1 MMTQSTITND
11 PRLSLKIQTHY
22 YKIAHIHLVSYSIY
36 AAQETVSDARV
47 LELEVEIRAK
57 HPRILITYYNK
68 YLYHFNLSHWDADA
82 LEHSFKLEYPQDRL
96 DTEHSELVFKHQKSV
111 LASKLANP
119 VRTSRSSSRSDSQ
132 GKDESKNDEFLPFAS
147 LSFLKAVKKSL
158 MYNLSLQ
165 GEMVIFGNCVVGKI
179 NQSKF
184 QHRVT
189 QVDPILL
196 TNGDLIV
203 SLTQRNSLILFH
215 SQILNLEKNF
225 VDFKF
230 DFVVY
235 VIPSGLRCHL
245 YDSTNVLSNF
255 TYTPPKSSEML
266 ARLLELATGIKLSP
280 EDPILWVRLL
290 PNLQHLNNQTSKI
303 SRFIHNVLNKK
314 VIIWPWKLCLLQFG
328 CAEKT
333 HRQQQQLELL
343 KLLLPLSKPITS
355 CVDPTALIFDFLQF
369 ALMSN
374 EEAKQKA
381 SPLNLSNSVG
391 TVNSVTPKPPLTDFG
406 ASITMT
412 KLEEQ
417 MSSPHQT
424 NIGIDSKKPGLNM
437 PGPELYPSFT
447 EIMSDGANEEDFK
460 KPQSQDVNPANHNKI
475 NGKNDGA
482 ENDDDDD
489 DDDLFGDA
497 SDLEKPSQP
506 ILEET
511 SPTTKARAN
520 PSGDLDESKSK
531 DKFETSESAQ
541 EKISNVQAKALSDIT
556 HKNLPFDFASNLSQ
570 TPEKSTIIDIPRDE
584 MISQVGDI
592 DGPPSY
598 EDPGA
603 PPPLAPTPILP
614 HTSINL
620 ATAEIQKNP
629 FKLQKVA
636 KVAAASQFKN
646 PPASKDDNGDA
657 NHRYMF
663 SPIIF
668 NPKIKNKLDTK
679 YGKGGKF
686 YVELESGNTSESETS
701 RILATSADR
710 KSSILKSGDDITFA
724 ISRTNDTSVDLQGGG
739 GGSGGTETGYTEDIY
754 EEKSGS
760 GSGADSAGNTLAFK
774 DEDDQMATDHSH
786 WANDE
791 KFAQLVSQEEYIERI
806 DDNSPME
813 EDDDDEVSDIDEEF
827 PEANDSPLKLN
838 VHGGAEYPKA
848 ASTVNAGL
856 SDGSKVLESNAL
868 APRSASV
875 AITSFSIANRKLFLE
890 EGESP
895 QDQTSGVANSVSP
908 NSRLPLKKMDS
919 HEIEE
924 PSVIEIDDV
933 STQTSPDTNQEKA
946 TTIKTEETAADDS
959 ETTSCLPLIH
969 RSINVFSIPSNFLIR
984 ETPADWDPS
993 SSSSGFAIDVDE
1005 EEDDDFQ
1012 NRDSGLSVNGANID
1026 EYLSSLTPNL
1036 SFDCGSFSFN
1046 EHLTLNLP
1054 NGVIEDVIEAATDGS
1069 ISEDS
1074 HRVISS
1080 VFPLNYRIDLAEL
1093 VRGDQNS
1100 SSNSPCDE
1108 SEETKNQLS
1117 FLDDIVDGSLLDS
1130 SALKKG
1136 PEEIY
1141 WDTLLPETTVNQK
1154 NFELYCELLEEV
1166 SNHTPSDALDEES
1179 VFVLNDVK
1187 TKVLKQDKVV
1197 VNLDFTGTQFWKYLD
1212 FCPINGDKKFQVLLI
1227 TENNVQLNN
1236 GRIFES
1242 QNPTFLETLRQ
1253 NFRNNHLGTI
1263 KKLHLPT
1270 PESRQDLEGI
1280 NNGLMVLEKQP
1291 GHQAYVDYYKKI
1303 NRRLKDLAEVIKM
1316 DLINKWNRFEFDRP
1330 LLLLFVSYDRSI
1342 HHVSQIAKICRN
1354 FQLHLNNHQLSL
1366 VEVFSHIIPSEFLV
1380 RKVGNQCRMKL
1391 LSDLK
1396 LSKLS
1401 MILYNKCPANSSNLA
1416 THTNKSLCLS
1426 SLLYTNLVKEPPAAL
1441 HFKVLNKINREGSTS
1456 AFYDDTFLHVA
1467 YERSVD
1473 KEWILA
1479 AWSDP
1484 YGVVTYVKSWYC
1496 QAKVSEQRN
1505 QEAHNLGSIIND
1517 IWSISNMLFSKLN
1530 EDALQRTFSSGKKKY
1545 LVLTR
1550 ISSIIPDDELVHWKR
1565 LTTKDKEIAL
1575 VVLSTNRLPKI
1586 LFQAKTSATPAFD
1599 GDLNPPDLDTNM
1611 VILGA
1616 SKLEENNHSN
1626 DKIADEANTEFIKSF
1641 EGSNTSPNGLSFTS
1655 PVNANVSQS
1664 PSQFMNTPGS
1674 FLSPMDSANPSGS
1687 GDSEYT
1693 VRPPFYDILAILPK
1707 VALPSFNSPTRLGML
1722 IGYLIKETFSE
1733 SEETMQKYMVFEV
1746 TLLSCLA
1753 YWNLKSLMK
1762 TLLNHYKKLIVL
1774 NEIIGTCDRDN
1785 FGRGAPKEPGYTEL
1799 RSFVP
1804 WHISAVGKTL
1814 EYLTHVHVE
1823 GGDQ

>member
-1 MMTQSTITND
+1 MPQSTIANN

-22 YKIAHIHLVSYSIY
+22 YKIAHIQLVSYLIY
-36 AAQETVSDARV
+36 AAQENVSDARI

-57 HPRILITYYNK
+57 YPRILITYYNK
-68 YLYHFNLSHWDADA
+68 YLYHFNLSHWDTKS
-82 LEHSFKLEYPQDRL
+82 LELPFKLEESQDRL
-96 DTEHSELVFKHQKSV
+96 DIEHPELVFKHQKTV

-119 VRTSRSSSRSDSQ
+119 VRASRSSSRSDSQ
-132 GKDESKNDEFLPFAS
+132 GKDESKIDEFLPFAS

-179 NQSKF
+179 NGSNY

-203 SLTQRNSLILFH
+203 SLTQRNSLVLFH
-215 SQILNLEKNF
+215 SQILNLEKRF
-225 VDFKF
+225 MDFNF

-255 TYTPPKSSEML
+255 TRTPPKSSEML
-266 ARLLELATGIKLSP
+266 ARLLELATGVKLSL
-280 EDPILWVRLL
+280 EEPILWVKLL

-303 SRFIHNVLNKK
+303 SRFIHNVINKK
-314 VIIWPWKLCLLQFG
+314 VIMWPWNLCLLQFG
-328 CAEKT
+328 CTEKPK
-333 HRQQQQLELL
+333 EA
-343 KLLLPLSKPITS
+343 PPPAAS
-355 CVDPTALIFDFLQF
+355 CVDPNALILDFLQF
-369 ALMSN
+369 SLSSN

-381 SPLNLSNSVG
+381 SPINASNSMG
-391 TVNSVTPKPPLTDFG
+391 TINSTTPKPPLTDFG
-406 ASITMT
+406 ASLTMT
-412 KLEEQ
+412 KFDEQ
-417 MSSPHQT
+417 IATPALAA
-424 NIGIDSKKPGLNM
+424 NGADNKKPGFNISGL
-437 PGPELYPSFT
+437 EFCPSFT
-447 EIMSDGANEEDFK
+447 EIMSDGANEEESK
-460 KPQSQDVNPANHNKI
+460 NHNSHMNI
-475 NGKNDGA
+475 A
-482 ENDDDDD
+482 EKDDDDV
-489 DDDLFGDA
+489 DDLFGDE
-497 SDLEKPSQP
+497 SELERPSQAIP
-506 ILEET
+506 DGSSPAVEEAT
-511 SPTTKARAN
+511 VPGGNLHENKPNEDIECASVEKED
-520 PSGDLDESKSK
+520 SSEKSSVLN
-531 DKFETSESAQ
+531 DIAQ
-541 EKISNVQAKALSDIT
+541 KSISL
-556 HKNLPFDFASNLSQ
+556 DFASNLNQ
-570 TPEKSTIIDIPRDE
+570 TPEQSTIIDIPRDQ
-584 MISQVGDI
+584 MITQI
-592 DGPPSY
+592 DDYDDPPSY

-603 PPPLAPTPILP
+603 PPPLAPTPIIP
-614 HTSINL
+614 HSSIHL
-620 ATAEIQKNP
+620 AATEIQKNP

-646 PPASKDDNGDA
+646 PPGSKDDNGDA

-686 YVELESGNTSESETS
+686 YVELESENTPEGESARLS
-701 RILATSADR
+701 ATSVDR
-710 KSSILKSGDDITFA
+710 KSSILKGEDVSFAVPRRTDIEPH
-724 ISRTNDTSVDLQGGG
+724 
-739 GGSGGTETGYTEDIY
+739 GGTETVYPEDKS

-760 GSGADSAGNTLAFK
+760 ESAGNTIAASK
-774 DEDDQMATDHSH
+774 DEEEQMMPGNPLSS
-786 WANDE
+786 NELE
-791 KFAQLVSQEEYIERI
+791 KLTQLVSQEDYIEKR
-806 DDNSPME
+806 DDSPME
-813 EDDDDEVSDIDEEF
+813 EDDEEEESDVDEEF
-827 PEANDSPLKLN
+827 SETSDSPLKLN
-838 VHGGAEYPKA
+838 VHGADYTKA
-848 ASTVNAGL
+848 GSVVNAG
-856 SDGSKVLESNAL
+856 SSEGSKVLESNAL
-868 APRSASV
+868 APRSAYV
-875 AITSFSIANRKLFLE
+875 ALPSFSFSNRKLFLE
-890 EGESP
+890 DGDSP
-895 QDQTSGVANSVSP
+895 QDHYSGVASSVSP
-908 NSRLPLKKMDS
+908 NFCLPLKKLNS

-924 PSVIEIDDV
+924 PPVIEIDDV
-933 STQTSPDTNQEKA
+933 SAQPSPEINQEK
-946 TTIKTEETAADDS
+946 TIIKTEETNDES

-969 RSINVFSIPSNFLIR
+969 RSINVFSIPSTFLVR
-984 ETPADWDPS
+984 DTPNDWDPTS
-993 SSSSGFAIDVDE
+993 SSGGFAIDVDE
-1005 EEDDDFQ
+1005 DEDDDLV

-1026 EYLSSLTPNL
+1026 EYLNSLTSNL
-1036 SFDCGSFSFN
+1036 TFDCGNFSFN
-1046 EHLTLNLP
+1046 ENLALKLP
-1054 NGVIEDVIEAATDGS
+1054 DKVCEDVIEAATDGS

-1080 VFPLNYRIDLAEL
+1080 VFPLNYRINLAEL
-1093 VRGDQNS
+1093 VRANESGS
-1100 SSNSPCDE
+1100 SRSPGGE
-1108 SEETKNQLS
+1108 SEGNMNQLS
-1117 FLDDIVDGSLLDS
+1117 FLDDIVDGSLLES
-1130 SALKKG
+1130 SKAKKG

-1141 WDTLLPETTVNQK
+1141 WDTLLPESSVNQN
-1154 NFELYCELLEEV
+1154 NFELYCELLEGISANDSTGV
-1166 SNHTPSDALDEES
+1166 LDEES
-1179 VFVLNDVK
+1179 VFLLNDVK
-1187 TKVLKQDKVV
+1187 TKVLKQNKVM
-1197 VNLDFTGTQFWKYLD
+1197 VNLDFVGTQFWKYLD
-1212 FCPINGDKKFQVLLI
+1212 FCPVNGAKKFQILLI
-1227 TENNVQLNN
+1227 TENDVQFNN

-1242 QNPTFLETLRQ
+1242 QSPSFLETLKH

-1270 PESRQDLEGI
+1270 PESRQDLDGI
-1280 NNGLMVLEKQP
+1280 NNGLMILDKQP
-1291 GHQAYVDYYKKI
+1291 GDQAYLDYYKKI
-1303 NRRLKDLAEVIKM
+1303 NRRLKDLAEMIKL
-1316 DLINKWNRFEFDRP
+1316 DLINKRNRFEFDRP
-1330 LLLLFVSYDRSI
+1330 LLLLFVSYDKSI
-1342 HHVSQIAKICRN
+1342 QHVSQIAKLCRN

-1366 VEVFSHIIPSEFLV
+1366 IEVFSHIIPSDFLT
-1380 RKVGNQCRMKL
+1380 RKVGKQCRLKL

-1401 MILYNKCPANSSNLA
+1401 MILYNKCPNSSSKLA
-1416 THTNKSLCLS
+1416 THANKSFSLS
-1426 SLLYTNLVKEPPAAL
+1426 NLLYTNLVKEPPAAL

-1496 QAKVSEQRN
+1496 QAKLSEQRN
-1505 QEAHNLGSIIND
+1505 QDFHDLGSIIND

-1586 LFQAKTSATPAFD
+1586 LFQAKTTLSFD
-1599 GDLNPPDLDTNM
+1599 DVRRADLESGIAVL
-1611 VILGA
+1611 A
-1616 SKLEENNHSN
+1616 SKSEETQNLGEKS
-1626 DKIADEANTEFIKSF
+1626 ADEANSEFIKSF

-1655 PVNANVSQS
+1655 PLNANVSQS

-1674 FLSPMDSANPSGS
+1674 FLSPIDSAHPSLS

-1693 VRPPFYDILAILPK
+1693 VKPPFYDILAILPK

-1722 IGYLIKETFSE
+1722 IGYLLKEAFSGSDE
-1733 SEETMQKYMVFEV
+1733 AIQKYMVFEV

-1785 FGRGAPKEPGYTEL
+1785 LGRETSKESSIAEL

-1823 GGDQ
+1823 GADL

>member
-1 MMTQSTITND
+1 M
-11 PRLSLKIQTHY
+11 
-22 YKIAHIHLVSYSIY
+22 SYLIY
-36 AAQETVSDARV
+36 AAQENVSDARI

-68 YLYHFNLSHWDADA
+68 YLYHFNLSHWDSKTLAQPSN
-82 LEHSFKLEYPQDRL
+82 LENSQDRL
-96 DTEHSELVFKHQKSV
+96 DADHPELIFKHQKTV

-132 GKDESKNDEFLPFAS
+132 GKEESKNDEFLPFAS

-165 GEMVIFGNCVVGKI
+165 GEMVMFGNCVVGKI
-179 NQSKF
+179 DGSNF
-184 QHRVT
+184 QYRVT

-203 SLTQRNSLILFH
+203 SLTQRNSLVLFH

-255 TYTPPKSSEML
+255 TRTPPKSSEML
-266 ARLLELATGIKLSP
+266 ARLLELATGIKISP
-280 EDPILWVRLL
+280 EEPILWVKLL

-303 SRFIHNVLNKK
+303 SRFIHNVINKK
-314 VIIWPWKLCLLQFG
+314 VIVWPWKLCLLQFG
-328 CAEKT
+328 CTEKPT
-333 HRQQQQLELL
+333 
-343 KLLLPLSKPITS
+343 KAPPTATS
-355 CVDPTALIFDFLQF
+355 CLDPTALIFDFLQF
-369 ALMSN
+369 SLLSN

-381 SPLNLSNSVG
+381 SPMNTSNSVG
-391 TVNSVTPKPPLTDFG
+391 MINSLTPKPPLTDFG
-406 ASITMT
+406 ASMTMT
-412 KLEEQ
+412 KLDEQ
-417 MSSPHQT
+417 IATPAQPA
-424 NIGIDSKKPGLNM
+424 NGADNKKPGFNM
-437 PGPELYPSFT
+437 SGVDLYPSFT
-447 EIMSDGANEEDFK
+447 EIMSDGANEEEPK
-460 KPQSQDVNPANHNKI
+460 NSNSQERNSIEQEDN
-475 NGKNDGA
+475 
-482 ENDDDDD
+482 EDD
-489 DDDLFGDA
+489 DDDLFGEG
-497 SDLEKPSQP
+497 SDLERPSQP
-506 ILEET
+506 ILDGLSPAAEVTVADEGLDDHEAGNDVKSASTEREET
-511 SPTTKARAN
+511 PKQPKT
-520 PSGDLDESKSK
+520 
-531 DKFETSESAQ
+531 F
-541 EKISNVQAKALSDIT
+541 SDIIQ
-556 HKNLPFDFASNLSQ
+556 KSLSLGIAANLNQ
-570 TPEKSTIIDIPRDE
+570 TPEQSTIIDIPRDQ
-584 MISQVGDI
+584 MISQISDY
-592 DGPPSY
+592 DSPPSY

-614 HTSINL
+614 HSSHNL
-620 ATAEIQKNP
+620 AAAEAQKNP

-646 PPASKDDNGDA
+646 PAASKDDNGDP
-657 NHRYMF
+657 NHKYMF

-686 YVELESGNTSESETS
+686 YVDLESGNTSDCESTRLSVTS
-701 RILATSADR
+701 IDR
-710 KSSILKSGDDITFA
+710 KPSILKSEDITFA
-724 ISRTNDTSVDLQGGG
+724 VPRRNDNGIEPQGGA
-739 GGSGGTETGYTEDIY
+739 EAMYAEDNI

-760 GSGADSAGNTLAFK
+760 ESAGNTLAAVK
-774 DEDDQMATDHSH
+774 DEDEHDQMAIENSLWSNETD
-786 WANDE
+786 
-791 KFAQLVSQEEYIERI
+791 KMVQLVSQEDDIEKK
-806 DDNSPME
+806 DHSPME
-813 EDDDDEVSDIDEEF
+813 EDDEEEESDVDEEF

-838 VHGGAEYPKA
+838 VHGTDYPKA
-848 ASTVNAGL
+848 GSAVNA
-856 SDGSKVLESNAL
+856 SSSEGSKVLESNAL

-875 AITSFSIANRKLFLE
+875 ALPSLSFANRKLFLE
-890 EGESP
+890 DGDSP
-895 QDQTSGVANSVSP
+895 QDQITGIGSSVSP
-908 NSRLPLKKMDS
+908 NFRLPLKKIDS
-919 HEIEE
+919 HETEE
-924 PSVIEIDDV
+924 PPVIEIADA
-933 STQTSPDTNQEKA
+933 SAQPSPETHQEKPQV
-946 TTIKTEETAADDS
+946 KTEETGADES

-969 RSINVFSIPSNFLIR
+969 RSINVFSIPSTFLVR
-984 ETPADWDPS
+984 DTPNDWDPS
-993 SSSSGFAIDVDE
+993 SSGGGFAIDVDE
-1005 EEDDDFQ
+1005 EEDDDLQ
-1012 NRDSGLSVNGANID
+1012 NRDSGLSVKGTNID

-1036 SFDCGSFSFN
+1036 TFDCGSFSFN
-1046 EHLTLNLP
+1046 ERLALSLP
-1054 NGVIEDVIEAATDGS
+1054 DKINEKVIEAATDGS

-1074 HRVISS
+1074 HRVISA

-1093 VRGDQNS
+1093 VRGNENGS
-1100 SSNSPCDE
+1100 SSTPGDE

-1117 FLDDIVDGSLLDS
+1117 FLDDIVDGSLLES
-1130 SALKKG
+1130 SAPKKE

-1141 WDTLLPETTVNQK
+1141 WDTLLPESTVNQK
-1154 NFELYCELLEEV
+1154 NFELYCELLEAV
-1166 SNHTPSDALDEES
+1166 NNHDPSGVLDEES
-1179 VFVLNDVK
+1179 VFLLNDVK
-1187 TKVLKQDKVV
+1187 TKVLKQDKLV
-1197 VNLDFTGTQFWKYLD
+1197 VNLDFVGAQFWKYLD
-1212 FCPINGDKKFQVLLI
+1212 FCPVNGAKKFQVLLI
-1227 TENNVQLNN
+1227 TENDVQLNN

-1242 QNPTFLETLRQ
+1242 QSPSFLETLKH

-1270 PESRQDLEGI
+1270 PESRQDLDGI
-1280 NNGLMVLEKQP
+1280 NNGLMVVDKQP
-1291 GHQAYVDYYKKI
+1291 GEQAYVDYYKKI
-1303 NRRLKDLAEVIKM
+1303 NRRLKDLAEVIKL

-1330 LLLLFVSYDRSI
+1330 LLLLFVSYDKSI
-1342 HHVSQIAKICRN
+1342 QHVSQVAKICRN

-1366 VEVFSHIIPSEFLV
+1366 VEVFSHIIPSEFLT
-1380 RKVGNQCRMKL
+1380 RRVGNQCRLKL

-1401 MILYNKCPANSSNLA
+1401 MILYNKCPNSSSRLA
-1416 THTNKSLCLS
+1416 THANKSLFLS

-1496 QAKVSEQRN
+1496 QAKVSAEHRN
-1505 QEAHNLGSIIND
+1505 QEVHDLGSIIND

-1586 LFQAKTSATPAFD
+1586 LFQAKKTPGFDNLSRADLEPGSAV
-1599 GDLNPPDLDTNM
+1599 L
-1611 VILGA
+1611 A
-1616 SKLEENNHSN
+1616 SKSEESHNMN
-1626 DKIADEANTEFIKSF
+1626 DKCADDANSEFIKSF
-1641 EGSNTSPNGLSFTS
+1641 EGASTSPNGLNFTS
-1655 PVNANVSQS
+1655 PLNANVSQS

-1674 FLSPMDSANPSGS
+1674 FLSPIDSAHPSLS

-1693 VRPPFYDILAILPK
+1693 VKPPFYDILAVLPK

-1722 IGYLIKETFSE
+1722 IGYLLKETFSE
-1733 SEETMQKYMVFEV
+1733 ADEAIQKYMVFEV

-1774 NEIIGTCDRDN
+1774 NEIIGTSDRDK
-1785 FGRGAPKEPGYTEL
+1785 FGPEAPKESSFAEL

-1823 GGDQ
+1823 GADA